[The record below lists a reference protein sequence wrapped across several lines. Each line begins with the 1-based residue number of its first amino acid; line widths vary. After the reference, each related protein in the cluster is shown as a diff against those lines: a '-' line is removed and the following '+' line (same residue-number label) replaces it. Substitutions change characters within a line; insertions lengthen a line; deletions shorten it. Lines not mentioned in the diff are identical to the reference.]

1 MELVKVYSATSEL
14 DAELMRS
21 VLESEGIS
29 AAIKSETFGRLLG
42 GLLSACAFGEVQV
55 LVRPGDADR
64 AREILSETRIEPDI
78 PDEEDRGDE

>member
-14 DAELMRS
+14 DAELMKS

-29 AAIKSETFGRLLG
+29 ATIKSETFGRLLG

-55 LVRPGDADR
+55 LVRPDDADR

-78 PDEEDRGDE
+78 PDEEDHRDK